1 MQALLDNLIE
11 RGLDPEG
18 CYLFIVDG
26 SKALSEPIRRALGAD
41 IHIQHCQVHMSRNIF
56 DRLPKRHRESVRR
69 ALRQAWN
76 MSDARKAETMIRNL
90 ARRLER
96 DAPGVSRS
104 ILEGLDEILTVT
116 KLGLPPELRRS
127 LGSTNI
133 IESMNGVV
141 RQVSRN
147 VKRWR
152 NASMALRWT
161 FSGMFEAQMGFR
173 RINAYRQL
181 PLLKQAL
188 ARHRGKSPVDAV
200 EGAA

>member
-18 CYLFIVDG
+18 CHLFIVDG

-41 IHIQHCQVHMSRNIF
+41 IPSRRCQVRKARNIL
-56 DRLPKRHRESVRR
+56 DRLPKGHRESVRR
-69 ALRQAWN
+69 ALRQAWD
-76 MSDARKAETMIRNL
+76 MSDAQKAEKMIQNL

-116 KLGLPPELRRS
+116 RLGLPPELRKS
-127 LGSTNI
+127 PGSTNI
-133 IESMNGVV
+133 IESMNSVV

-147 VKRWR
+147 VKR
-152 NASMALRWT
+152 
-161 FSGMFEAQMGFR
+161 
-173 RINAYRQL
+173 
-181 PLLKQAL
+181 
-188 ARHRGKSPVDAV
+188 
-200 EGAA
+200 